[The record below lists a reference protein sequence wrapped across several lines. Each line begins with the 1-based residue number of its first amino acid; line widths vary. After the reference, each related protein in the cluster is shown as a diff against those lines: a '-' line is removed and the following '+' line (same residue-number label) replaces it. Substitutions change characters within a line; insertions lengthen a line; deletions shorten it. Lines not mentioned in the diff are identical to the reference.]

1 MEFFKAHKRKF
12 MFFLSILS
20 IFVCISYVL
29 TVFSVPGEIT
39 LFEGEEYSYNFKS
52 PFLVNIKVDR
62 DGIIN
67 LNNEDTDAKGNFI
80 ILSNPLRF
88 KTIKNGIVNLSMS
101 LFGLLPLKTMR
112 VDVIQNKSIVACGS
126 TIGVKLEIDGILVI
140 GISDVETADRKRVIP
155 ARESGIRP
163 GDSIMSVNGKKIN
176 GINELIQSIN
186 ESKGNA
192 IKLGY
197 RRGNDYYE
205 SEIKPVKS
213 IDDDKYHIGLWV
225 RETTAGIGTLT
236 FFDPGTGLFGAL
248 GHGITDIDTGTL
260 IPVKRGE
267 ILECSI
273 VGIRKSTA
281 GNPGELKGIFIEDR
295 NELGNIRL
303 NSKFG
308 IYGTLNK
315 EVHEKVSYGLYPI
328 GLRSQVKE
336 GPAVILSNIEGNEV
350 EEYSIEIQKVS
361 KQSLNG
367 SKGMVIR
374 ITDERLLNKTGGIVQ
389 GMSGSPIIQD
399 GKLIGA
405 VTHVLVNDPTRGYG
419 IFIEG
424 MLRNISGNSQ
434 TELEAAG

>member
-1 MEFFKAHKRKF
+1 MEFIKAHKRKF
-12 MFFLSILS
+12 MFLLTICSIIVS
-20 IFVCISYVL
+20 IAYVF
-29 TVFSVPGEIT
+29 TVLSVPGEII
-39 LFEGEEYSYNFKS
+39 LLEGEEYSYNFKS
-52 PFLVNIKVDR
+52 PFLINIKADR
-62 DGIIN
+62 DGIISLNTENIKSGGN
-67 LNNEDTDAKGNFI
+67 LI
-80 ILSNPLRF
+80 RLSNRVRF

-112 VDVIQNKSIVACGS
+112 VDVLQNRSIVACGS

-140 GISDVETADRKRVIP
+140 GISDVETFGNKRVVP

-163 GDSIMSVNGKKIN
+163 GDSIMTVDGKKIDS
-176 GINELIQSIN
+176 INELIQSIN
-186 ESKGNA
+186 ESKGNK

-197 RRGNDYYE
+197 KRGNNFYE
-205 SEIKPVKS
+205 SEIQPVMA
-213 IDDDKYHIGLWV
+213 IDDEKYHIGLWV
-225 RETTAGIGTLT
+225 RESTAGIGTLT
-236 FFDPGTGLFGAL
+236 FYDPDTGYFGAL
-248 GHGITDIDTGTL
+248 GHSITDIDTGML
-260 IPVKRGE
+260 IPVKKGE

-281 GNPGELKGIFIEDR
+281 GNPGELKGVFIEDR
-295 NELGNIRL
+295 NKLGNIRL
-303 NSKFG
+303 NSKYG
-308 IYGTLNK
+308 IYGVLNRN
-315 EVHEKVSYGLYPI
+315 VMEKVSYELYPI

-336 GPAVILSNIEGNEV
+336 GPALILSNIDGKEV

-367 SKGMVIR
+367 SKGMVIK

-399 GKLIGA
+399 GKIIGA

-424 MLRNISGNSQ
+424 MLRNISGNNQ
-434 TELEAAG
+434 TELEDAG